1 MGHTIINCLD
11 PVSRA
16 SGVARALQALQA
28 GELIVMPTDT
38 VYGVACDAFSA
49 DAVASLLASKGRG
62 RHMPPPVLVGS
73 PDEAEALASS
83 IPEGAKA
90 VMEALWPGGVTIIVK
105 ANPSVTW
112 DLGETAGT
120 VALRMPDNEIALE
133 LLQASG
139 PLAVTSANKTGQPS
153 AHSAP
158 EAVVQLGDSVSVYLD
173 GGVAGSPD
181 TGGAGNP
188 GSTIIDA
195 TALDAGGP
203 WRVVRHGVVPVDSLR
218 AVAEGDW
225 EL

>member
-1 MGHTIINCLD
+1 
-11 PVSRA
+11 
-16 SGVARALQALQA
+16 
-28 GELIVMPTDT
+28 MPTDT

-73 PDEAEALASS
+73 PAGAEALAVN
-83 IPEGAKA
+83 IPEDAKA
-90 VMEALWPGGVTIIVK
+90 VMDAFWPGGVTIILT
-105 ANPSVTW
+105 ANPSVVW

-133 LLQASG
+133 LLRASG
-139 PLAVTSANKTGQPS
+139 PLAVSSANTTGQPS

-173 GGVAGSPD
+173 GGVVGSPD
-181 TGGAGNP
+181 TGGLGNP

-203 WRVVRHGVVPVDSLR
+203 WRVVRYGVVPVDLLR
-218 AVAEGDW
+218 AVAKGEW